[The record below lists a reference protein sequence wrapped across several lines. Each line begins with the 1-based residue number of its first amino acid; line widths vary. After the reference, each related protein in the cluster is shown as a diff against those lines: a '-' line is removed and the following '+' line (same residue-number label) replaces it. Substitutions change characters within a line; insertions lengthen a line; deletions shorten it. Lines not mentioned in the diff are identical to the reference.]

1 MRRACIALCVLAAV
15 ACEASPM
22 RLLMARHRSAAAD
35 VGFRVTFLTGTTPT
49 NIVLHASYTGPATAA
64 AALYDAGD
72 GVWRAYTA
80 NTISNVTGYVAFK
93 GNWLNAAGGYAY
105 MFKSAF
111 QSAAYTCK
119 FSGALETPTTFTA
132 CYREIFFNCTAVT
145 AIEDNPL
152 PILTGATASLMF
164 YYACYNM
171 SGVTGALPAGFMD
184 TSGLTGAPATHM
196 FNNACRLM
204 SGVTGALPT
213 GFMDTSGLTGAPAA
227 NMFDSSCYGMSG
239 VTGALPAGFMD
250 TSGLTGAPATYMFN
264 NACRLMSGVTN
275 AYTFTISSNVSF
287 TAANVGTDANVGPL
301 SSAWRGMTLWPGTVT
316 WGTNVLFSAIA
327 PSNRIYS
334 IEGSTNVPG
343 YAGFDANWK

>member
-204 SGVTGALPT
+204 SGVT
-213 GFMDTSGLTGAPAA
+213 
-227 NMFDSSCYGMSG
+227 
-239 VTGALPAGFMD
+239 
-250 TSGLTGAPATYMFN
+250 
-264 NACRLMSGVTN
+264 N